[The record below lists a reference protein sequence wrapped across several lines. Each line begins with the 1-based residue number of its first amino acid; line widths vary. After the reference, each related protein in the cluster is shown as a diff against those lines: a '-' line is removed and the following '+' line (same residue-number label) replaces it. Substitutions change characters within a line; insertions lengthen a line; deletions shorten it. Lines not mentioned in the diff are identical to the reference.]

1 MKFWEALGKIDRRI
15 IYAIMAVVVIVPLI
29 ATITLPSK
37 VRAMP
42 RTKDVFNHIEA
53 IDITSQRKAL
63 MLSIDFDPQV
73 EPELKPQF
81 EAIVRHAFA
90 RNIPIVVVA
99 PFSLQGVGI
108 GVEVMG
114 RLAREHGKEYGKD
127 YVMLGWI
134 PGTVAVVLGM
144 GNSIE
149 QTYRA
154 DYSGTPIA
162 EIPMMQNIRNY
173 DDVGLIVNFT
183 GSTYYGSWITYA
195 YMPFGVPVA
204 TGITAVSVA
213 DIYPYLGS
221 KQLIGMLAGMKAG
234 AEYERLVKDK
244 YYAHKDIFLRATQS
258 LPALSASLIVI
269 ILFVII
275 GNVSH
280 FATRRKS

>member
-1 MKFWEALGKIDRRI
+1 MLGKIDRRI
-15 IYAIMAVVVIVPLI
+15 IYGIMAVVVIVPLI
-29 ATITLPSK
+29 ATIQLPSK

-42 RTKDVFNHIEA
+42 RTQDVFSY
-53 IDITSQRKAL
+53 IDRVDTKSQRKAL

-90 RNIPIVVVA
+90 RNIPVVVVS
-99 PFSLQGVGI
+99 PLSIQGVGI
-108 GVEVMG
+108 GVEVME
-114 RLAREHGKEYGKD
+114 RLAREHNKEYGKD

-134 PGTVAVVLGM
+134 PGTAAVVLGM

-149 QTYRA
+149 QTYRR
-154 DYSGTPIA
+154 DYSGTPITA
-162 EIPMMQNIRNY
+162 LPMMSNIRNF
-173 DDVGLIVNFT
+173 DDIALIVSFT
-183 GSTYYGSWITYA
+183 GSSAYGTWITYA
-195 YMPFGVPVA
+195 YTKFGVPVA

-221 KQLIGMLAGMKAG
+221 RQLIGMLAGMKAG

-244 YYAHKDIFLRATQS
+244 YYPDQNIFLRATQS
-258 LPALSASLIVI
+258 LPALSAALLVI

-275 GNVSH
+275 GNISY
-280 FATRRKS
+280 FATRRK